1 MMYLIWLMLGGA
13 LGTLGR
19 YLITLLSIKL
29 WGLQFPIGT
38 LIVNAVGSLMIGFI
52 WGMWDAE
59 DLKPEVK
66 AFLIIGVLGGF
77 TTFSAYSLETLS
89 LFKSGQIKLALVN
102 ILANNLLS
110 LVMVFLGYVIGK
122 GLSASTKGE

>member
-13 LGTLGR
+13 MGTLGR
-19 YLITLLSIKL
+19 YLITLLSIKF
-29 WGLQFPIGT
+29 WGLQFPFGT

-52 WGMWDAE
+52 WGMWDAK
-59 DLKPEVK
+59 DLKPEIK
-66 AFLIIGVLGGF
+66 AFLIMGVLGGF
-77 TTFSAYSLETLS
+77 TTFSAYSVETLS
-89 LFKSGQIKLALVN
+89 LFKAGQIKLALVN

-122 GLSASTKGE
+122 WCSSSTTGK